1 MSEEIRIHISG
12 MIYNQTIG
20 GTYSLV
26 MSEDEGLQRRFSVLI
41 GESEA
46 QSIALKLNNTIPPRP
61 LSHDLMSS
69 IIRMLNAKLIKVVI
83 YNMKDEIFYSNIYLM
98 QGSSVIVIDART
110 SDAVALA
117 VRNDVPIYINS
128 DILNIVGT
136 VVDEVSEK
144 NTSKY
149 TRKKQ
154 PITLENYSS
163 YMMEELTNIEL
174 EELLE
179 TAINEEKYEIAAE
192 IRDAI
197 EKRK

>member
-12 MIYNQTIG
+12 MVYNQSVG

-26 MSEDEGLQRRFSVLI
+26 LSEDEGLQRRFSVLI

-61 LSHDLMSS
+61 LSHDLMAS
-69 IIRMLNAKLIKVVI
+69 IIRMLNAKVIKVVI
-83 YNMKDEIFYSNIYLM
+83 YSMKNDIFYSNIYMM
-98 QGSSVIVIDART
+98 QGSSVVVIDART

-117 VRNDVPIYINS
+117 VRSDVPIYINS
-128 DILNIVGT
+128 EILDLVGT
-136 VVDEVSEK
+136 VLDTENEAKRVVPPK
-144 NTSKY
+144 QKKTTSLDDFSADLLDIM
-149 TRKKQ
+149 TD
-154 PITLENYSS
+154 T
-163 YMMEELTNIEL
+163 EL

-179 TAINEEKYEIAAE
+179 LAVADEKYEIAAE
-192 IRDAI
+192 IRDEI